1 MKLTPEEGRRRH
13 VLTLLEGQRI
23 SVGQAAKALGL
34 SPRQVRRLRVR
45 LRRDGPAALSHGNR
59 GRRSG
64 RRLPELLRAQIL
76 TLAQGRYVGYERS
89 VGRRSPRQ
97 PSGLAST
104 TGRSAVNPRP
114 VHPHPLRRGKRG
126 IEAVKQ

>member
-1 MKLTPEEGRRRH
+1 MNLTPEEGRRLH
-13 VLTLLEGQRI
+13 VLTLLEGKRI

-64 RRLPELLRAQIL
+64 QRLPERLRAQIH
-76 TLAQGRYVGYERS
+76 TLAQGRYAGLNDVHLTECD
-89 VGRRSPRQ
+89 RR
-97 PSGLAST
+97 L
-104 TGRSAVNPRP
+104 
-114 VHPHPLRRGKRG
+114 
-126 IEAVKQ
+126 